1 MIANKKVLVLNKSWN
16 AVSIVNLE
24 KALSKV
30 FSTYKSGESKAKI
43 IDCANDFKSYTWK
56 DWSDIKPKDDESFIS
71 GVNAIFRI
79 PEVIQLTRYDKIP
92 KRKICFSRRSL
103 FRRDNF
109 SCQYCGK
116 KPGGSELTIDHIV
129 PKSLG
134 GQTTWENC
142 VLACIKCNIKKA
154 NKNLFE
160 SNMKLLSVPMKPDKN
175 YFSKFK
181 VPVKSWENFIS
192 TAYWL
197 IELENDEN

>member
-1 MIANKKVLVLNKSWN
+1 M
-16 AVSIVNLE
+16 
-24 KALSKV
+24 SKV
-30 FSTYKSGESKAKI
+30 FSTYKSGEPKAKI

-56 DWSDIKPKDDESFIS
+56 DWSDIKPKHDESFIS

-92 KRKICFSRRSL
+92 KISICFTRKSL
-103 FRRDNF
+103 FQRDNF

-154 NKNLFE
+154 NKNLLE
-160 SNMKLLSVPMKPDKN
+160 SNMKLLSVPTKPDKN

-181 VPVKSWENFIS
+181 VIGSI
-192 TAYWL
+192 
-197 IELENDEN
+197 